1 MANCFGKGNGI
12 AQLRLSTCRFIQ
24 CVWRFP
30 KLQFLLKKNCWEHEG
45 NIELKSCIS
54 EFWSSDKGRKQVLR
68 RHVGALFCVVSKP
81 LFEVYRETTHRPNNS
96 CCTASYPLHGTQT
109 VPHIPVWC
117 KERNSVVSILI
128 NKQTFKTCIL
138 TIIRIPLVYQ
148 LHFHICFCLEKD
160 KTQL

>member
-128 NKQTFKTCIL
+128 NKQTFKT
-138 TIIRIPLVYQ
+138 Y
-148 LHFHICFCLEKD
+148 
-160 KTQL
+160 

>member
-1 MANCFGKGNGI
+1 MVLIEFKWPIVLVRVMEFPNI
-12 AQLRLSTCRFIQ
+12 
-24 CVWRFP
+24 VWALAVSFSACED
-30 KLQFLLKKNCWEHEG
+30 FLNYNSCWKKNCWEHEG

-54 EFWSSDKGRKQVLR
+54 EFWSSDRRKQVLW

-128 NKQTFKTCIL
+128 NKQTFKT
-138 TIIRIPLVYQ
+138 Y
-148 LHFHICFCLEKD
+148 
-160 KTQL
+160 

>member
-1 MANCFGKGNGI
+1 MANCFGKGDGI

-30 KLQFLLKKNCWEHEG
+30 KLQFLLKKKLLRAWRKHR
-45 NIELKSCIS
+45 IKVLYKRV
-54 EFWSSDKGRKQVLR
+54 WSSDRGRKHVLW

-81 LFEVYRETTHRPNNS
+81 LFEVYRETTHRPSNS

-128 NKQTFKTCIL
+128 NKQKFKT
-138 TIIRIPLVYQ
+138 Y
-148 LHFHICFCLEKD
+148 
-160 KTQL
+160 